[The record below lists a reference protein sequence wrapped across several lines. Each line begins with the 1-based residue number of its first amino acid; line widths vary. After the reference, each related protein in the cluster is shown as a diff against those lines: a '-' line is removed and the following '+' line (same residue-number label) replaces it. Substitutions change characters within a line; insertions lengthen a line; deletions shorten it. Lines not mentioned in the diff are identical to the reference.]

1 MCWCLQY
8 IIRVGTAG
16 KRVSDL
22 VIVRIPAQDVGHRA
36 PPLDTSFIIYTA
48 HCYSMRYVVVGS
60 DLAVTILD
68 RL

>member
-1 MCWCLQY
+1 MSWCLQY

-36 PPLDTSFIIYTA
+36 PALDTSFIMHTA

>member
-8 IIRVGTAG
+8 IIRVGAAS

-36 PPLDTSFIIYTA
+36 PALDTSFIMHTA